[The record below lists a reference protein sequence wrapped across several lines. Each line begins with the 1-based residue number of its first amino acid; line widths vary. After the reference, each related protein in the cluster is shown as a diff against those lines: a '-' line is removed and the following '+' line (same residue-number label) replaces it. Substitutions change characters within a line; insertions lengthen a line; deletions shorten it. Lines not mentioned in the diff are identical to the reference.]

1 MKIFGIKLDRTLA
14 GGAALAALLVSGVAH
29 AEANTSR
36 EVARVSEHV
45 VPSSPD
51 APRIEVVRQRTPGKK
66 GVRFEIEPFVVV
78 AGSPAV
84 FELIALG
91 EEPRVIERCVA
102 LASSRE
108 CWDGARRVAYGPG
121 DRGIMLRI
129 GAARAEAAR
138 ARPSTPRESEPVQ
151 LADSSR

>member
-1 MKIFGIKLDRTLA
+1 MKLFRVALDRTLC
-14 GGAALAALLVSGVAH
+14 GGLALAALLVSGVAH
-29 AEANTSR
+29 ADAERSS
-36 EVARVSEHV
+36 ARVSEHV

-66 GVRFEIEPFVVV
+66 GVRFEVEPFVVA
-78 AGSPAV
+78 AGTPAV

-129 GAARAEAAR
+129 GAARAELV
-138 ARPSTPRESEPVQ
+138 RPSTDRESEPVQ
-151 LADSSR
+151 LADNAH

>member
-1 MKIFGIKLDRTLA
+1 MKIFGIQLDRTL
-14 GGAALAALLVSGVAH
+14 GCGLTLAALLVSGVAH
-29 AEANTSR
+29 AEADRSSAG
-36 EVARVSEHV
+36 ARVSEHV

-66 GVRFEIEPFVVV
+66 GVRFEVEPFVVA
-78 AGSPAV
+78 AGTPAV
-84 FELIALG
+84 FELVALG

-138 ARPSTPRESEPVQ
+138 ARPTTERESEPVQ